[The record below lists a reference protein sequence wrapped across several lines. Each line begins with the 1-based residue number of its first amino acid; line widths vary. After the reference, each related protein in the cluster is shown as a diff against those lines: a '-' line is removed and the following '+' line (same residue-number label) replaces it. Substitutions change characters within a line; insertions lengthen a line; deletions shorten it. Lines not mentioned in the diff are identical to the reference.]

1 MGNKTQLWYICIQI
15 CIYDKLYINTMLC
28 HIHLNDE
35 ELCNLVNLWWR
46 VIYLY
51 LIYDGEFSILF
62 LLIYDKELSKLWLL
76 IDGEELSNLYLLIYD
91 EELSNMFLLIYE
103 ELSNLFL
110 LIYFILGTTIKDD
123 TKVDLA
129 IIIGASV
136 GGCVALL
143 IIIIISCCLCL
154 RTR

>member
-1 MGNKTQLWYICIQI
+1 ML
-15 CIYDKLYINTMLC
+15 IY
-28 HIHLNDE
+28 DE
-35 ELCNLVNLWWR
+35 ELSN
-46 VIYLY
+46 LY

-62 LLIYDKELSKLWLL
+62 LLIYDKALSKLYLL

-91 EELSNMFLLIYE
+91 EELSNLY
-103 ELSNLFL
+103 L

-123 TKVDLA
+123 TEVDLV

-143 IIIIISCCLCL
+143 IIIIIIRCHCA

>member
-1 MGNKTQLWYICIQI
+1 
-15 CIYDKLYINTMLC
+15 
-28 HIHLNDE
+28 
-35 ELCNLVNLWWR
+35 
-46 VIYLY
+46 
-51 LIYDGEFSILF
+51 
-62 LLIYDKELSKLWLL
+62 L

-91 EELSNMFLLIYE
+91 EELFNMFLLIYE
-103 ELSNLFL
+103 ELSNLYL

-123 TKVDLA
+123 TEVDLA

-143 IIIIISCCLCL
+143 IIIIIICCHCL